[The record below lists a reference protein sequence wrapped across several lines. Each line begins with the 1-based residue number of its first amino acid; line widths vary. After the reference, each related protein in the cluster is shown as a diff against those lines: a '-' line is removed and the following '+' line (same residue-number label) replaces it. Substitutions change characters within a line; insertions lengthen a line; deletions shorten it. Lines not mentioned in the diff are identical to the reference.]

1 MLRSLMSFCLSRRP
15 LALVAFAAFIA
26 VGIGAFTVLNV
37 EAYPDPA
44 PPIIEIIAQYPGQ
57 SPEEVERYVTI
68 PLEIAVASTPGL
80 TYIRSNT
87 VFALGFIRLQFEY
100 GRDYNFVRQQVTNRL
115 KDATLPAAVT
125 PVISPAGGISE
136 ILRYQLKGPPGMDLI
151 QLKTIQDWV
160 VERKLRIVPGIADI
174 SPLGGK
180 TKEYQA
186 EIDLDRMRS
195 YGLTLPQIISAI
207 STSNANV
214 GGRTIAVGEQS
225 VNVRGVGALG
235 SISDINNIVV
245 SQQGGLPVV
254 LSDISHNQVGFTPRL
269 GIAGRDNQDDIL
281 FGIVLMQKLEH
292 TMDVVTRVRAAI
304 ERINSDGSL
313 PPGVRIEPYY
323 DRGDLVAIT
332 VRTVMHNMLFGIA
345 LIFLIQWV
353 FLGNLR
359 CALIVSATIPVALF
373 LAVIITVLR
382 GDSANLLS
390 VGAIDLG
397 IIVDGTVIMVENIF
411 RHLAHHSARH
421 PSDDGRSDRLHR
433 ILAAAVEV
441 DKPIFFSV
449 IITIAAFIPLFT
461 MQGVEGQIF
470 GPMSRTYAYA
480 LLGAVIATFTVTP
493 VMSSLLLPERV
504 TEVETI
510 LVRGLRSV
518 YERVLVLAVKNAR
531 FSAMIALAFL
541 VLCGGLGMRLGTEF
555 LPKLEEGNLWIRALL
570 PPTITLEAGR
580 DTVNKIRNVIGS
592 YAPVRTVVSE
602 QGRGEDATDPDGSFV
617 AEFFVPLKPFEEWP
631 NGLTKPKLVKE
642 MSARLESEFIGID
655 FNFSQ
660 YIQDNIEEAVSGVKG
675 ENSVKIFGR
684 DLNELERLS
693 KVVQSELAKV
703 PGVADPGAFNLL
715 GQPNLVIQVD
725 RAKAAR
731 YGITVSDMNT
741 VVQAAIGGQEITR
754 IYEGEMNFPLTVR
767 LAQQYRD
774 NIDAIRSVPVALP
787 NSDPK
792 SPTAYIALG
801 DVAEVR
807 LETGAAYIYRQ
818 NTERFVP
825 IKYSV
830 RGRDLGS
837 TVADAQRR
845 IAKNVELK
853 EGYRLEWSG
862 EFGALVEAK
871 KRLAVIIPL
880 SLLLIMMLLYS
891 LFNSI
896 RDSLL
901 ALSGIPFAACGGILG
916 LYFFGLNFS
925 VSAAVG
931 FISLFGVSAMDGI
944 LLVSYIR
951 RRLDEGF
958 GKDEAIIGSAQ
969 ARMRQIFMTGLS
981 ACIGL
986 VPAAISTGIGSQVQQ
1001 PLACV
1006 IVGGM
1011 LLSPICSLLVIP
1023 TLARAGHAD
1032 GAKNSTS
1039 EPRPRSRAG
1048 TRGIAA
1054 ADQLVRLAG

>member
-1 MLRSLMSFCLSRRP
+1 MLRTLMSFCLSRRLLV
-15 LALVAFAAFIA
+15 LAAYVAFI
-26 VGIGAFTVLNV
+26 GIGFATLKALNV

-115 KDATLPAAVT
+115 KDATLPQTVT

-160 VERKLRIVPGIADI
+160 VERKLRIVPGVADVAV
-174 SPLGGK
+174 LGGK

-186 EIDLDRMRS
+186 EIDLGRMRA
-195 YGLTLPQIISAI
+195 YGLTLPQIINAI
-207 STSNANV
+207 STSNSNV
-214 GGRTIAVGEQS
+214 GGRTITIGEQS

-235 SISDINNIVV
+235 SVNDIDNIVI
-245 SQQGGLPVV
+245 SQQGGLPVILKDV
-254 LSDISHNQVGFTPRL
+254 ARNQIGFTPRL
-269 GIAGRDNQDDIL
+269 GIAARDDQDDII
-281 FGIVLMQKLEH
+281 FGIVLMQKLER
-292 TMDVVTRVRAAI
+292 TMDVVTRVRAAV
-304 ERINSDGSL
+304 ERINADGTL
-313 PPGVRIEPYY
+313 PPGVRIEPFY
-323 DRGDLVAIT
+323 DRGDLVALT
-332 VRTVMHNMLFGIA
+332 VRTVVHNMLFGIA

-353 FLGNLR
+353 FLGDFR
-359 CALIVSATIPVALF
+359 CALIVAATIPVALL
-373 LAVIITVLR
+373 LAAIITVLR
-382 GDSANLLS
+382 GESANLLS

-397 IIVDGTVIMVENIF
+397 IIVDATVIMIENIY
-411 RHLAHHSARH
+411 RHLAEHARRTIADPHSRLG
-421 PSDDGRSDRLHR
+421 DKLHR
-433 ILAAAVEV
+433 ILVAAVEV

-449 IITIAAFIPLFT
+449 IITIAAFLPLFT

-493 VMSSLLLPERV
+493 VMSAILLPDRV
-504 TEVETI
+504 NEVETFI
-510 LVRGLRSV
+510 VRSIRKI
-518 YERVLVLAVKNAR
+518 YEPVLLLAVKNAR
-531 FSAMIALAFL
+531 TAATIALAFL
-541 VLCGGLGMRLGTEF
+541 LLCGALGLRLGTEF

-570 PPTITLEAGR
+570 PPTITLDAGR
-580 DTVNKIRNVIGS
+580 DTVNKIRTVIAS
-592 YAPVRTVVSE
+592 YPPVRTVVSE

-631 NGLTKPKLVKE
+631 EGLTKAKLVKE
-642 MSARLESEFIGID
+642 LAARLESEFIGVD

-684 DLNELERLS
+684 DLAELERLS
-693 KVVQSELAKV
+693 QAVKNELAKV
-703 PGVADPGAFNLL
+703 PGVTDPGAFNLL
-715 GQPNLVIQVD
+715 GQPNLVIKVD

-741 VVQAAIGGQEITR
+741 VVQAAIGGQEVTR
-754 IYEGEMNFPLTVR
+754 VYDGEMNFPLTVR
-767 LAQQYRD
+767 LALQYRD
-774 NIDAIRSVPVALP
+774 NVDAIRSVPVALP

-792 SPTAYIALG
+792 SPTTYIALG

-837 TVADAQRR
+837 TVAEAQRR

-862 EFGALVEAK
+862 EFGALVEAQ
-871 KRLAVIIPL
+871 KRLAIIVPL

-891 LFNSI
+891 LFNSL
-896 RDSLL
+896 RDSLV
-901 ALSGIPFAACGGILG
+901 ALSAIPFAVCGGILG
-916 LYFFGLNFS
+916 LYVFGLNAS

-931 FISLFGVSAMDGI
+931 FISLFGVSTMDGV

-951 RRLDEGF
+951 RRLDEGL
-958 GKDEAIIGSAQ
+958 GKDEAIIGAAQ
-969 ARMRQIFMTGLS
+969 IRMRQIFMTGLS

-986 VPAAISTGIGSQVQQ
+986 VPAAISSGIGSQVQQ

-1011 LLSPICSLLVIP
+1011 LLSPISSLLVIP
-1023 TLARAGHAD
+1023 T
-1032 GAKNSTS
+1032 
-1039 EPRPRSRAG
+1039 
-1048 TRGIAA
+1048 IA
-1054 ADQLVRLAG
+1054 RLAMPTARRTAAPRRTGAPEPAE

>member
-15 LALVAFAAFIA
+15 LAIVGFICFVAVGYAAF
-26 VGIGAFTVLNV
+26 TTLNV

-115 KDATLPAAVT
+115 KDATLPATVT

-136 ILRYQLKGPPGMDLI
+136 ILRYQRKGPPGMDLI

-160 VERKLRIVPGIADI
+160 VERKLRIVPGVADI

-180 TKEYQA
+180 TKEYQV
-186 EIDLDRMRS
+186 EIDLDRMRA
-195 YGLTLPQIISAI
+195 YGLTLPQVINAI

-214 GGRTIAVGEQS
+214 GGRTIAIGEQS
-225 VNVRGVGALG
+225 VNVRGVGVLG

-254 LSDISHNQVGFTPRL
+254 LSDIARNQIGYTPRL
-269 GIAGRDNQDDIL
+269 GIAARDNQDDIL
-281 FGIVLMQKLEH
+281 FGIVLMQKLER

-304 ERINSDGSL
+304 ERINNDGSL
-313 PPGVRIEPYY
+313 PLGVRIEPYY

-345 LIFLIQWV
+345 LIFLIQWI

-411 RHLAHHSARH
+411 RHLAHHAARH
-421 PSDDGRSDRLHR
+421 PNDASRGDRLHR

-449 IITIAAFIPLFT
+449 VTAISAFLPLFT

-493 VMSSLLLPERV
+493 VMASLLLPDRV
-504 TEVETI
+504 TEVETF
-510 LVRGLRSV
+510 LVRHIRSV

-531 FSAMIALAFL
+531 IAATIALAFL
-541 VLCGGLGMRLGTEF
+541 ILCGGLGMRLGTEF

-570 PPTITLEAGR
+570 PPTITLDAGR
-580 DTVNKIRNVIGS
+580 DTFHRIGAVIAS
-592 YAPVRTVVSE
+592 CPPVRPVVSE

-617 AEFFVPLKPFEEWP
+617 AEFFVPLKPFDEWP
-631 NGLTKPKLVKE
+631 ADLTKPKLVRE
-642 MSARLESEFIGID
+642 LSTRLESEFIGID

-684 DLNELERLS
+684 DLGELERLS
-693 KVVQSELAKV
+693 KAVKEELSKV
-703 PGVADPGAFNLL
+703 PGVTDPGAFNLL

-731 YGITVSDMNT
+731 YGITVADMNT
-741 VVQAAIGGQEITR
+741 VVQAAIGGQEVTR
-754 IYEGEMNFPLTVR
+754 IYEGEMNFALTVR
-767 LAQQYRD
+767 LAPQYRD
-774 NIDAIRSVPVALP
+774 NVDAIRSVPVALP

-837 TVADAQRR
+837 TVADAQAR
-845 IAKNVELK
+845 IAKNVQLK

-871 KRLAVIIPL
+871 KRLAIIVPL

-891 LFNSI
+891 LFNSV

-901 ALSGIPFAACGGILG
+901 ALAGIPFAVCGGILG
-916 LYFFGLNFS
+916 LYVFGLNFS

-969 ARMRQIFMTGLS
+969 ARMRQIFMTGFS

-986 VPAAISTGIGSQVQQ
+986 VPAAFSTGIGSQVQQ

-1023 TLARAGHAD
+1023 TLARLVMPTVRRTVPAGRDQA
-1032 GAKNSTS
+1032 A
-1039 EPRPRSRAG
+1039 EPG
-1048 TRGIAA
+1048 
-1054 ADQLVRLAG
+1054 LAE

>member
-15 LALVAFAAFIA
+15 LALVAFIGFIA
-26 VGIGAFTVLNV
+26 VGYVAFTTLNV

-87 VFALGFIRLQFEY
+87 VFALGFVRLQFEY

-115 KDATLPAAVT
+115 KDATLPPTVT

-180 TKEYQA
+180 TKEYQV

-254 LSDISHNQVGFTPRL
+254 LSDVAHNQVGFTPRL
-269 GIAGRDNQDDIL
+269 GIAARDNQDDIL
-281 FGIVLMQKLEH
+281 FGIVLMQKLER
-292 TMDVVTRVRAAI
+292 TMDVVTRVRAAV
-304 ERINSDGSL
+304 ERINNDGSL

-332 VRTVMHNMLFGIA
+332 VRTVLHNMLFGIA
-345 LIFLIQWV
+345 LIFLIQWI

-373 LAVIITVLR
+373 LAVIITVMR

-411 RHLAHHSARH
+411 RNLAHHAARH
-421 PSDDGRSDRLHR
+421 PTDSSRGDRLHR

-449 IITIAAFIPLFT
+449 VITIAAFLPLFT

-470 GPMSRTYAYA
+470 GPMARTYAYA

-493 VMSSLLLPERV
+493 VMASLLLPERV
-504 TEVETI
+504 TEVETF
-510 LVRGLRSV
+510 LVRHIRSV

-531 FSAMIALAFL
+531 VAATIALAFL
-541 VLCGGLGMRLGTEF
+541 ILCGALGMRLGTEF

-570 PPTITLEAGR
+570 PPTITLDAGR
-580 DTVNKIRNVIGS
+580 DTVNKIRAVIAS
-592 YAPVRTVVSE
+592 YPPVRTVVSE

-631 NGLTKPKLVKE
+631 EGLTKPKLVRE
-642 MSARLESEFIGID
+642 LATRLENEFIGID

-684 DLNELERLS
+684 DLGELERLS
-693 KVVQSELAKV
+693 KAVKEELAKV
-703 PGVADPGAFNLL
+703 PGVTDPGAFNLL

-731 YGITVSDMNT
+731 YGITVADMNT
-741 VVQAAIGGQEITR
+741 VVQAAIGGQEVTR
-754 IYEGEMNFPLTVR
+754 VYEGEMNFALTVR
-767 LAQQYRD
+767 LAPQYRD

-837 TVADAQRR
+837 TVADAQAR
-845 IAKNVELK
+845 IAKNVQLK

-871 KRLAVIIPL
+871 KRLAIIVPL

-891 LFNSI
+891 LFNSV

-901 ALSGIPFAACGGILG
+901 ALAGIPFAACGGILG
-916 LYFFGLNFS
+916 LYVFGLNFS

-969 ARMRQIFMTGLS
+969 ARMRQIFMTGFS

-1023 TLARAGHAD
+1023 TLARLVMPTVRRTAPAD
-1032 GAKNSTS
+1032 RAQAA
-1039 EPRPRSRAG
+1039 EPGPAE
-1048 TRGIAA
+1048 
-1054 ADQLVRLAG
+1054 

>member
-1 MLRSLMSFCLSRRP
+1 
-15 LALVAFAAFIA
+15 
-26 VGIGAFTVLNV
+26 
-37 EAYPDPA
+37 
-44 PPIIEIIAQYPGQ
+44 
-57 SPEEVERYVTI
+57 VTI

-87 VFALGFIRLQFEY
+87 VFALGFVRLQFEY

-115 KDATLPAAVT
+115 KDATLPPTVT

-180 TKEYQA
+180 TKEYQV

-254 LSDISHNQVGFTPRL
+254 LSDIAHNQVGFTPRL
-269 GIAGRDNQDDIL
+269 GIAARDNQDDIL
-281 FGIVLMQKLEH
+281 FGIVLMQKLER
-292 TMDVVTRVRAAI
+292 TMDVVTRVRAAV
-304 ERINSDGSL
+304 ERINNDGSL

-332 VRTVMHNMLFGIA
+332 VRTVLNNMLFGIA
-345 LIFLIQWV
+345 LIFLIQWI

-373 LAVIITVLR
+373 LAVIITVMR

-411 RHLAHHSARH
+411 RNLAHHAARH
-421 PSDDGRSDRLHR
+421 PTDSSRGDRLHR

-449 IITIAAFIPLFT
+449 VITIAAFLPLFT

-470 GPMSRTYAYA
+470 GPMARTYAYA

-493 VMSSLLLPERV
+493 VMASLLLPERV
-504 TEVETI
+504 TEVETF
-510 LVRGLRSV
+510 LVRHIRSV

-531 FSAMIALAFL
+531 VAATIALAFL
-541 VLCGGLGMRLGTEF
+541 ILCGALGMRLGTEF

-570 PPTITLEAGR
+570 PPTITLDAGR
-580 DTVNKIRNVIGS
+580 DTVNKIRAVIAS
-592 YAPVRTVVSE
+592 YPPVRTVVSE

-631 NGLTKPKLVKE
+631 EGLTKPKLVRE
-642 MSARLESEFIGID
+642 LATRLENEFIGID

-684 DLNELERLS
+684 DLGELERLS
-693 KVVQSELAKV
+693 KAVKEELAKV
-703 PGVADPGAFNLL
+703 PGVTDPGAFNLL

-731 YGITVSDMNT
+731 YGITVADMNT
-741 VVQAAIGGQEITR
+741 VVQAAIGGQEVTR
-754 IYEGEMNFPLTVR
+754 VYEGEMNFALTVR
-767 LAQQYRD
+767 LAPQYRD

-837 TVADAQRR
+837 TVADAQAR
-845 IAKNVELK
+845 IAKNVQLK

-871 KRLAVIIPL
+871 KRLAIIVPL

-891 LFNSI
+891 LFNSV

-901 ALSGIPFAACGGILG
+901 ALAGIPFAACGGILG
-916 LYFFGLNFS
+916 LYVFGLNFS

-969 ARMRQIFMTGLS
+969 ARMRQIFMTGFS

-1023 TLARAGHAD
+1023 TLARLVMPTVRRTAPAD
-1032 GAKNSTS
+1032 RAQAA
-1039 EPRPRSRAG
+1039 EPG
-1048 TRGIAA
+1048 
-1054 ADQLVRLAG
+1054 LAE